1 MAVNVT
7 GRKPMF
13 GNRRSHAI
21 NATRHKQKLNLQVV
35 TLEDGTKIRM
45 TAREKRTLLKDSAP
59 VDFSTE
65 EVMETKDEVVEEK
78 DETVEE
84 VVEEA
89 APETDEAEE
98 TVEEENEEETKEE
111 A

>member
-13 GNRRSHAI
+13 GNRRSHAL

-45 TAREKRTLLKDSAP
+45 TAREKRTLLKDSTP

-65 EVMETKDEVVEEK
+65 EIVETKNEVVEEN
-78 DETVEE
+78 
-84 VVEEA
+84 
-89 APETDEAEE
+89 EE
-98 TVEEENEEETKEE
+98 TVEEAEEEKEEEIKEE

>member
-13 GNRRSHAI
+13 GNRRSHAL

-45 TAREKRTLLKDSAP
+45 TAREKRTLLKDSTPIDVVA
-59 VDFSTE
+59 TE
-65 EVMETKDEVVEEK
+65 EVVETPV
-78 DETVEE
+78 VEE
-84 VVEEA
+84 VVEE
-89 APETDEAEE
+89 EK
-98 TVEEENEEETKEE
+98 EEETKEE
-111 A
+111 AE

>member
-13 GNRRSHAI
+13 GNRRSHAL

-59 VDFSTE
+59 IDVVATE
-65 EVMETKDEVVEEK
+65 EGV
-78 DETVEE
+78 ETVEE
-84 VVEEA
+84 T
-89 APETDEAEE
+89 PAEE
-98 TVEEENEEETKEE
+98 TVEEVAEAEEKEEETKEE

>member
-13 GNRRSHAI
+13 GNRRSHAL

-59 VDFSTE
+59 VDYS
-65 EVMETKDEVVEEK
+65 
-78 DETVEE
+78 VEE
-84 VVEEA
+84 VVE
-89 APETDEAEE
+89 
-98 TVEEENEEETKEE
+98 TVEETPAEEVAEEEKEEETKEE

>member
-13 GNRRSHAI
+13 GNRRSHAL

-45 TAREKRTLLKDSAP
+45 TAREKRTLLKDSTP
-59 VDFSTE
+59 IDVVSTE
-65 EVMETKDEVVEEK
+65 EVVETPV
-78 DETVEE
+78 VEE
-84 VVEEA
+84 VVEE
-89 APETDEAEE
+89 EK
-98 TVEEENEEETKEE
+98 EEETKEE
-111 A
+111 AE

>member
-13 GNRRSHAI
+13 GNRRSHAL

-45 TAREKRTLLKDSAP
+45 TAREKRTLLKDSTP
-59 VDFSTE
+59 VDYSTVEVAETKTE
-65 EVMETKDEVVEEK
+65 EVAP
-78 DETVEE
+78 EE
-84 VVEEA
+84 VVEE
-89 APETDEAEE
+89 ETKADDVEE
-98 TVEEENEEETKEE
+98 TEEKEEEIKEE